1 MDGKET
7 MLHLD
12 VVAPHGVY
20 DYPLG
25 TLSMII
31 ATLAVYATFDLAT
44 KLTVDRGAAKFV
56 RLSGGALSVGLAL
69 WSTQY
74 VGIPTLRLPVPTGYD
89 WPTMLLSLFT
99 AIVGAGVVL
108 YIVSRKER
116 SAIASTGGSILVG
129 IILAGMQYLGDKS
142 IRMPGTF
149 LYSYDLIALSL
160 FLAVIISFTTIT
172 LAFALKTKA
181 IGWNWSKLGGAV
193 TVGLTITALRSV
205 VVAAVEFTPAAL
217 NDTDLKQA
225 INLPYLSRDILALIT
240 IVMLVLL
247 LITLMMDRSASRHT
261 LELQLN
267 EERHQMAIAI
277 TAQRVTR
284 LENEALTEEINE
296 RKKVEAA
303 LNYAAYHD
311 SLTGLNNR
319 VYFMDRLT
327 ASLKRIQ
334 GREKI
339 RSAVIYIDLDNF
351 KAVNDML
358 GHRAGDLV
366 LREIAERLA
375 GCTREQDS
383 LARMGGDE
391 FILLLGSFQNIE
403 QAFRMTQRLLN
414 VIEEPLLLA
423 GMRLPV
429 SASIGLCEVAANYSQ
444 AEDILRDADTA
455 MYHAKRQGGAR
466 CVIYDA
472 SMHEEALST
481 LQAKLQLKAAVENN
495 EFELYYQPLVN
506 MRNLSIH
513 GMEAL
518 IRWNHPARGLLGPHE
533 FIQLAEDSGHIIA
546 IGSWVLRQAC
556 SDFQGLQ
563 KTSTRDLMLSVNV
576 SSRQLDEETFLAE
589 LSNIIEESGINPRVL
604 QLEITESIFLKDAG
618 RIGALFK
625 QVRTLGVRIAFD
637 DFGTGY
643 SSLSYLEKYPID
655 TLKIDQSFVQH
666 MRKGSVNADIVQLT
680 IKLAQAIGMS
690 VSAEGVEETEQ
701 ALDLLEYGCAIAQGY
716 LYSKPISLGG
726 MAAMLSRGINSQGQG
741 NS

>member
-1 MDGKET
+1 M
-7 MLHLD
+7 MID
-12 VVAPHGVY
+12 VDVLALNRVY

-25 TLSMII
+25 ALSLTI
-31 ATLAVYATFDLAT
+31 AILAVYAVFDLAV
-44 KLTVDRGAAKFV
+44 KLSNVRGASRFV
-56 RLSGGALSVGLAL
+56 RMSGGAFSLGMAL
-69 WSTQY
+69 WVMQFA
-74 VGIPTLRLPVPTGYD
+74 GLPILRLPVPVGYD
-89 WPTMLLSLFT
+89 WPTMLFSLFAAT
-99 AIVGAGVVL
+99 AAGGTAL
-108 YIVSRKER
+108 WAVSRKTV
-116 SAIASTGGSILVG
+116 SVTKSLCASVLVG
-129 IILAGMQYLGDKS
+129 GMLTAMRYAGDAS
-142 IRMPGTF
+142 IRMPGIF
-149 LYSYDLIALSL
+149 LYSYSLAALSVL
-160 FLAVIISFTTIT
+160 LVIVISFVTMT
-172 LAFALKTKA
+172 LAFAMKEKA
-181 IGWNWSKLGGAV
+181 SGWNWVKLSWAV
-193 TVGLTITALRSV
+193 VIGLAITALHFIEVASV
-205 VVAAVEFTPAAL
+205 SPKPLLL
-217 NDTDLKQA
+217 NNTDLTRT
-225 INLPYLSRDILALIT
+225 INFPYASRDILALVT
-240 IVMLVLL
+240 IVILILL
-247 LITLMMDRSASRHT
+247 LITLMLDRSASQHT

-267 EERHQMAIAI
+267 EERHRMAIAI

-284 LENEALTEEINE
+284 LENEALTEEIQE

-303 LNYAAYHD
+303 LNHAAFHD
-311 SLTGLNNR
+311 SLTGLHNR
-319 VYFMDRLT
+319 VYFMERLT
-327 ASLKRIQ
+327 TALKRKQ
-334 GREKI
+334 GRDKT

-366 LREIAERLA
+366 LCEIAERLEK
-375 GCTREQDS
+375 CTRDQDT

-414 VIEEPLLLA
+414 VIEEPLQLA

-429 SASIGLCEVAANYSQ
+429 SASMGLCEVGTHYSQ

-466 CVIYDA
+466 CVIYDT

-481 LQAKLQLKAAVENN
+481 LQAKLQLKAAVENR

-506 MRNLSIH
+506 MRDVSIH

-518 IRWNHPARGLLGPHE
+518 IRWNHPTRGLLGPHE

-563 KTSTRDLMLSVNV
+563 KSTSDGLMLSVNV
-576 SSRQLDEETFLAE
+576 STRQLEEETFFTE
-589 LSNIIEESGINPRVL
+589 LSGVIKESGIDPRAL

-618 RIGALFK
+618 RIGTLFK
-625 QVRTLGVRIAFD
+625 EVRALGVRIAFD

-690 VSAEGVEETEQ
+690 VSAEGVEEPEQ
-701 ALDLLEYGCAIAQGY
+701 AVDLLEYGCAVAQGY
-716 LYSKPISLGG
+716 LYSKPISLS
-726 MAAMLSRGINSQGQG
+726 AMVAVLSHGINSKEKLERTIE
-741 NS
+741 